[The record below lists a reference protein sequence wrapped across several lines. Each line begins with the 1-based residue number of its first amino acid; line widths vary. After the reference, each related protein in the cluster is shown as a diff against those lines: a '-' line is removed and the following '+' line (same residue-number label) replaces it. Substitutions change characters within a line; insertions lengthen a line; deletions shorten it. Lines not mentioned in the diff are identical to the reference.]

1 MLMVVSLC
9 RNEGEWGPGTEEAM
23 LESRGT
29 KVWSPKGQVYTAG
42 CIRGLRTV
50 QGSEW

>member
-23 LESRGT
+23 LKSSGM
-29 KVWSPKGQVYTAG
+29 KVWSPKGQVYTKG
-42 CIRGLRTV
+42 CIRGLGTV
-50 QGSEW
+50 QDSKR